1 MQRLYFALALAL
13 GALGL
18 DAGHALGQGYPSKP
32 IRIVVPFA
40 PGGGVDVLARL
51 VSAKLPEFLGQPVIV
66 EHRPGAGGNI
76 GADAVA
82 KAAPDGYTIL
92 LTTSGHAMSPA
103 LYRALP
109 FDAAKDFVPVTQ
121 VIASTLVLVANP
133 KLPAASA
140 RDLIALAKAKPGSLN
155 YGSSGPG
162 APLHLAMEMLKSAA
176 GVNIVHVPYKGDG
189 PLSVALIAGDIDVA
203 VVPQLTGLQ
212 NIRAGLIR
220 ALAVVTAKRSTALP
234 DVPTVA
240 ESGLPGFAFAVWN
253 GMFVPANT
261 PRDVVAAIQRAVARA
276 LATPEVGD
284 RIRAVGN
291 EPIGSTPEEFD
302 AQFKADLVR
311 FAKIVRDANIPT
323 QD

>member
-1 MQRLYFALALAL
+1 MRGLARLCPRVAIAQTPSSRRWSRVGKIAHKPLSIRQCYGRRFCPPYGSLREAAMQRLYFALALAL

-155 YGSSGPG
+155 YGSSGPD
-162 APLHLAMEMLKSAA
+162 AP
-176 GVNIVHVPYKGDG
+176 P
-189 PLSVALIAGDIDVA
+189 
-203 VVPQLTGLQ
+203 
-212 NIRAGLIR
+212 
-220 ALAVVTAKRSTALP
+220 
-234 DVPTVA
+234 VA